1 MGQRHLIE
9 AKRGKQLNVMAAL
22 LSTGEVFSAK
32 YWETTTADIFG
43 GFLGLLTQ
51 HVGKPIKLIIDN
63 ASIHRAKALK
73 PVIEHLKMQGLTIYF
88 FPPYSPE
95 LNKIERLWHKIK
107 HTWMTPKYRDSKTLE
122 ADVEEPGGPT
132 LKEFLSKIEKVRRS
146 VRMHSQDGARGYFE
160 FIQNFFK

>member
-88 FPPYSPE
+88 LPPYSPE
-95 LNKIERLWHKIK
+95 LNKIERFWHKIK
-107 HTWMTPKYRDSKTLE
+107 HTWMIPKYRDAKTLE
-122 ADVEEPGGPT
+122 ADVEEIFNNFG
-132 LKEFLSKIEKVRRS
+132 SKYCF
-146 VRMHSQDGARGYFE
+146 DF
-160 FIQNFFK
+160 

>member
-51 HVGKPIKLIIDN
+51 HVGKPIKLII
-63 ASIHRAKALK
+63 
-73 PVIEHLKMQGLTIYF
+73 
-88 FPPYSPE
+88 
-95 LNKIERLWHKIK
+95 
-107 HTWMTPKYRDSKTLE
+107 
-122 ADVEEPGGPT
+122 
-132 LKEFLSKIEKVRRS
+132 
-146 VRMHSQDGARGYFE
+146 
-160 FIQNFFK
+160 

>member
-88 FPPYSPE
+88 LPPYSPE

-122 ADVEEPGGPT
+122 ADVEEIFSNFG
-132 LKEFLSKIEKVRRS
+132 SKYCF
-146 VRMHSQDGARGYFE
+146 DF
-160 FIQNFFK
+160 

>member
-1 MGQRHLIE
+1 MAYADEAGFSPIHPNRSAWTPVGQRHLIE

-63 ASIHRAKALK
+63 ASIHRAKALE

-88 FPPYSPE
+88 LPPYSPE

-122 ADVEEPGGPT
+122 ADVEEIFNNFG
-132 LKEFLSKIEKVRRS
+132 SKYCF
-146 VRMHSQDGARGYFE
+146 DF
-160 FIQNFFK
+160 